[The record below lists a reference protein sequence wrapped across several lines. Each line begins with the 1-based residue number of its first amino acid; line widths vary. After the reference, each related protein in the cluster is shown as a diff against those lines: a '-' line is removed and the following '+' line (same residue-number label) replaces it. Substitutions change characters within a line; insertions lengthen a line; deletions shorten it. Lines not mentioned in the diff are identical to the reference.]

1 MLFIFLYS
9 AQDKISRS
17 LAAFDD
23 AGMDFGT
30 DLTDL
35 ESFGESYKPSKKVK
49 EQNEPKTASTNPTA
63 TPSQH
68 IPSFKKPTDS
78 VGTTK
83 LTSASQDA
91 PTEPLDFTMPKV
103 QGETDTLAD
112 EGKCT
117 LNKTAVSE
125 KESVS
130 EDAKEK
136 IEMSSTPCPP
146 TKRPRHVMGK
156 DLDSD
161 EERLVIVDILS
172 PQRPQIQVTAA
183 EVSSPQTPDPATPG
197 PANPPGKGTKK
208 GIKRPRM
215 SSECDQL
222 GQILKMQDAMLK
234 STPSKNQE
242 PVKAHVPEDKPPE
255 AKNHSLVKQ
264 CVTSYLE
271 SREGQEEDTTLPA
284 DVSVLVATQRK
295 R

>member
-1 MLFIFLYS
+1 M
-9 AQDKISRS
+9 
-17 LAAFDD
+17 
-23 AGMDFGT
+23 
-30 DLTDL
+30 
-35 ESFGESYKPSKKVK
+35 
-49 EQNEPKTASTNPTA
+49 
-63 TPSQH
+63 
-68 IPSFKKPTDS
+68 
-78 VGTTK
+78 
-83 LTSASQDA
+83 
-91 PTEPLDFTMPKV
+91 V

-112 EGKCT
+112 EGDGT

-130 EDAKEK
+130 EDAKEN
-136 IEMSSTPCPP
+136 IEMSSAQCPP
-146 TKRPRHVMGK
+146 TKRPRHKMEDKTDK

-161 EERLVIVDILS
+161 EERLVIDDIFS
-172 PQRPQIQVTAA
+172 PQRPQTQVTAA

-208 GIKRPRM
+208 GIKRPRI
-215 SSECDQL
+215 SGECDQL

-255 AKNHSLVKQ
+255 AKTHSLVKQ

-284 DVSVLVATQRK
+284 DISVLIATQRK